1 MAPEPPL
8 LTMSGITKSFP
19 GVRALDGVDL
29 DVQAGEVHCLLG
41 QNGAGKSTLI
51 KVLAGAHQPDGGTI
65 GWRGEPVT
73 LRSPIAAMRLGIAT
87 IYQELD
93 LVEGLSVAE
102 NVHLGHE
109 PTAAGFVVRG
119 KAAKASTAQLLRR
132 LGHPEIDPARLV
144 GELSAA
150 QQQIVSMARA
160 LSHDV
165 RLIVMDEPS
174 AALDPDE
181 VDNLFRIVG
190 DLTADGVA
198 VVYISHRLEE
208 IRRIGDRVTVLKDG
222 RAVAGGLPAKST
234 PTREVVAL
242 MTGRNVEYLFPQR
255 PTRGPTSEPVLTVQG
270 LRRAGEFEPLDLEL
284 RPGEIVGLAGLV
296 GSGRSEILETIYGA
310 RKSTAGRVSV
320 DGRVLRPGSVRA
332 AVRAGLGLAPEERKA
347 QGLLMLESVTRN
359 VSVSSMSR
367 FSRGGWID
375 RSAERGAA
383 RAATRELS
391 LRPNNPSVP
400 IRTLSG
406 GNQQKAVLARWLL
419 RGCRVLLLDEPTRGV
434 DVGARAELYAVIR
447 RLADEGLAV
456 LLVSSEVPEVL
467 GLADRV
473 LVLREGRVVHGA
485 RPGARRTPRTRPCHG
500 RKPGVMT
507 QPVSPPRG
515 STDKMS
521 PMGELPAW
529 RSLAAR
535 ADVRTLSLLGV
546 LVALIVIG
554 GITKPDEFLD
564 TRNLQLVLTQAS
576 VIGVVTVGMTFVITS
591 GGIDLSVGAIV
602 ALSSVWATT
611 VATQEYGFAGVLFT
625 AVLVGVGCGLVNGL
639 LIAYGGMVPF
649 IATLAMLA
657 SARGLALQITDGKT
671 QIVSIDGILKLG
683 ERDSYIL
690 GIPPLVLVFAVVTI
704 IGWLIL
710 NRTTFG
716 RRTVAVGGN
725 AEAARLAG
733 IDVRRQRLYLYLLS
747 GLCCGI
753 AAFLLIILS
762 GSGQNTNGNL
772 YELDAIAAAII
783 GGTLLSGGRGT
794 ITGSVLGVLIFT
806 TITDIFA
813 LNNLQSDVQQIAK
826 GAIIVAAV
834 LVQRRTAASTT

>member
-1 MAPEPPL
+1 MATEPPL
-8 LTMSGITKSFP
+8 LSMSGITKSFP

-29 DVQAGEVHCLLG
+29 AVQAGEVHCLLG

-51 KVLAGAHQPDGGTI
+51 KVLAGAHQPDDGVIRWQGG
-65 GWRGEPVT
+65 PVT

-93 LVEGLSVAE
+93 LVEHLSVAE

-119 KAAKASTAQLLRR
+119 KAARASTAALLKR
-132 LGHPEIDPARLV
+132 LGHAEIEPTRLV

-222 RAVAGGLPAKST
+222 RAVAGGLPAKTT

-242 MTGRNVEYLFPQR
+242 MTGRNVEYAFPER
-255 PTRGPTSEPVLTVQG
+255 PSGGVTGATDGAGDVAGGGSAGGTPLLEVRGLA
-270 LRRAGEFEPLDLEL
+270 RDGEFAPLDLSV

-310 RKSTAGRVSV
+310 RRPSGGHVLVGGRP
-320 DGRVLRPGSVRA
+320 LRPGSVRA

-347 QGLLMLESVTRN
+347 QALLMLESVTRN
-359 VSVSSMSR
+359 VSVASMSR

-375 RSAERGAA
+375 RRAERGAA

-391 LRPNNPSVP
+391 LRPDDPSAPV
-400 IRTLSG
+400 RTLSG

-434 DVGARAELYAVIR
+434 DVGARAELYAVVR

-473 LVLREGRVVHGA
+473 LVLREGRVVHTAPA
-485 RPGARRTPRTRPCHG
+485 R
-500 RKPGVMT
+500 
-507 QPVSPPRG
+507 
-515 STDKMS
+515 
-521 PMGELPAW
+521 
-529 RSLAAR
+529 
-535 ADVRTLSLLGV
+535 
-546 LVALIVIG
+546 
-554 GITKPDEFLD
+554 
-564 TRNLQLVLTQAS
+564 
-576 VIGVVTVGMTFVITS
+576 
-591 GGIDLSVGAIV
+591 
-602 ALSSVWATT
+602 
-611 VATQEYGFAGVLFT
+611 
-625 AVLVGVGCGLVNGL
+625 
-639 LIAYGGMVPF
+639 
-649 IATLAMLA
+649 
-657 SARGLALQITDGKT
+657 
-671 QIVSIDGILKLG
+671 
-683 ERDSYIL
+683 
-690 GIPPLVLVFAVVTI
+690 
-704 IGWLIL
+704 
-710 NRTTFG
+710 
-716 RRTVAVGGN
+716 
-725 AEAARLAG
+725 
-733 IDVRRQRLYLYLLS
+733 
-747 GLCCGI
+747 
-753 AAFLLIILS
+753 
-762 GSGQNTNGNL
+762 
-772 YELDAIAAAII
+772 ELDEHRV
-783 GGTLLSGGRGT
+783 LDLVME
-794 ITGSVLGVLIFT
+794 GSP
-806 TITDIFA
+806 
-813 LNNLQSDVQQIAK
+813 
-826 GAIIVAAV
+826 
-834 LVQRRTAASTT
+834 AS

>member
-8 LTMSGITKSFP
+8 LSMSGITKSFP

-51 KVLAGAHQPDGGTI
+51 KVLAGAHQPDTGGI
-65 GWRGEPVT
+65 RWRGEEVT

-93 LVEGLSVAE
+93 LVEHLSVAE

-109 PTAAGFVVRG
+109 PTAVGFVVRG
-119 KAAKASTAQLLRR
+119 RTARESTAALLKR
-132 LGHPEIDPARLV
+132 LGHAEIDPARLV

-190 DLTADGVA
+190 DLTAAGVA

-222 RAVAGGLPAKST
+222 RAVANGLPAKST

-242 MTGRNVEYLFPQR
+242 MTGRNVEYVFPDR
-255 PTRGPTSEPVLTVQG
+255 PVSPPPGEPVLKVQG
-270 LRRAGEFEPLDLEL
+270 LSRQGEFEPFDLEV

-296 GSGRSEILETIYGA
+296 GSGRSEILETVYGA
-310 RKSTAGRVSV
+310 RKPTTGQVQV
-320 DGRVLRPGSVRA
+320 DGRALKPGSVRA

-367 FSRGGWID
+367 FARVGWID
-375 RSAERGAA
+375 RGAELGAA

-391 LRPNNPSVP
+391 LRPDNPSVP
-400 IRTLSG
+400 VRTLSG

-419 RGCRVLLLDEPTRGV
+419 RGCKVLLLDEPTRGV
-434 DVGARAELYAVIR
+434 DVGARAELYSVIR

-473 LVLREGRVVHGA
+473 LVLREGRVVHTAPA
-485 RPGARRTPRTRPCHG
+485 R
-500 RKPGVMT
+500 
-507 QPVSPPRG
+507 
-515 STDKMS
+515 
-521 PMGELPAW
+521 
-529 RSLAAR
+529 
-535 ADVRTLSLLGV
+535 
-546 LVALIVIG
+546 
-554 GITKPDEFLD
+554 
-564 TRNLQLVLTQAS
+564 
-576 VIGVVTVGMTFVITS
+576 
-591 GGIDLSVGAIV
+591 
-602 ALSSVWATT
+602 
-611 VATQEYGFAGVLFT
+611 
-625 AVLVGVGCGLVNGL
+625 
-639 LIAYGGMVPF
+639 
-649 IATLAMLA
+649 
-657 SARGLALQITDGKT
+657 
-671 QIVSIDGILKLG
+671 
-683 ERDSYIL
+683 
-690 GIPPLVLVFAVVTI
+690 
-704 IGWLIL
+704 
-710 NRTTFG
+710 
-716 RRTVAVGGN
+716 
-725 AEAARLAG
+725 
-733 IDVRRQRLYLYLLS
+733 
-747 GLCCGI
+747 
-753 AAFLLIILS
+753 
-762 GSGQNTNGNL
+762 
-772 YELDAIAAAII
+772 ELDEHRV
-783 GGTLLSGGRGT
+783 LDLVME
-794 ITGSVLGVLIFT
+794 GSP
-806 TITDIFA
+806 
-813 LNNLQSDVQQIAK
+813 
-826 GAIIVAAV
+826 
-834 LVQRRTAASTT
+834 AS